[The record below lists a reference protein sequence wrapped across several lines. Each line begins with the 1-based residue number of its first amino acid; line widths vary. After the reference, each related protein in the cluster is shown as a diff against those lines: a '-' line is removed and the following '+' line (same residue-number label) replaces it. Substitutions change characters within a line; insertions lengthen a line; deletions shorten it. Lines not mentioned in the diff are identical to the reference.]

1 MKSLRAWFIR
11 LFRALAS
18 FAPGG
23 RESEISAEIDSHLQL
38 HTDDNIRAGMTP
50 QEARRRAVIALG
62 SVEGTK
68 EAVRDRHGLPAFESL
83 MRDVRYGTRSLM
95 KAPGFAL
102 AGIVILGLGIGVNT
116 AIFTL
121 VNAVVLKPLPFA
133 DADRIMRIWHT
144 PPQAL
149 FPGSKTFS
157 LSPANFLDWEAQNQV
172 FERMAIYRGGRQ
184 TLTGQGEPDAVF
196 TLRGSANFLPILG
209 VNPILGRLFTQA
221 EDREGGPQTVILADA
236 FFKSRFGGD
245 PSVIGRSIT
254 LNGVPHT
261 VIGVVPDGRAVTT
274 RVQVYVPLAW
284 TAADTV
290 VRNNHNYNGIAKL
303 KPGISVARAQSDMD
317 AIARRLE
324 TQYPDDNKDWGVLVR
339 PLQEDMVGQA
349 RSSLLVLLGAVALV
363 LLIACANLA
372 NLTLART
379 HGRAKEIA
387 LRGALGAS
395 RLRVVQQ
402 LLTEGLVLGIGGG
415 LAGLAAAYFGVDLL
429 KTAFA
434 TAVPRMSEVT
444 VDTRV
449 LAFTGGIAIA
459 AGLLAAFAPAWQ
471 LSGRDAS
478 EALKMGGRGN
488 SGGSHGRLRSLLVIS
503 EVALALMLLIGAGLL
518 MRSLNGLRAVDAGFD
533 PRHVLTATI
542 SIPDKKY
549 PTPEQR
555 NQFFDRVMQSVRAL
569 PGVESA
575 AWVDDVPLQS
585 GSSQYVAVEGQPPLK
600 ESEMPVVAVR
610 IPSPEYFKTMR
621 IPLRSGRDFTVA
633 DGFGQ
638 PRVVI
643 ISERTAKRFWPGQD
657 PIGRHIT
664 MSMMTKEPAE
674 VIGVVGEVKTGALD
688 ASAEDSET
696 AVYVP
701 FAQFAFN
708 GLQIVMRT
716 AGEPMAQ
723 TKPMI
728 AAVRAIDPEQP
739 VLDIATMDSI
749 VEEALGQRP
758 LAMTL
763 LAGFSVLALVLASV
777 GIYSV
782 LAYMVRQRVREIGIR
797 LALGAPVRGLL
808 GMVVF
813 EGLKPTVIGVV
824 VGLALAAAFV
834 RVMATLLF
842 GVSQHDPGTFTIVA
856 GIMLVVG
863 AIATLLPAY
872 RATRVDPIVTLRAE

>member
-1 MKSLRAWFIR
+1 MR
-11 LFRALAS
+11 LFGVLPSQRRDRDLH
-18 FAPGG
+18 
-23 RESEISAEIDSHLQL
+23 AEIESHLQM
-38 HTDDNIRAGMTP
+38 HVDDNIRAGMTP
-50 QEARRRAVIALG
+50 SEARRRAVIALG

-68 EAVRDRHGLPAFESL
+68 EAVRDRQGLPAFESL
-83 MRDVRYGTRSLM
+83 MRDVRYGTRSLI
-95 KAPGFAL
+95 KAPGFAI

-144 PPQAL
+144 PPQAI
-149 FPGSKTFS
+149 FPGAKIFA
-157 LSPANFLDWEAQNQV
+157 LSPANFRDWEAQNQV
-172 FERMAIYRGGRQ
+172 FERMAIYRGGRR

-196 TLRGSANFLPILG
+196 ALRGSANFLPILG
-209 VNPILGRLFTQA
+209 VNPIIGRLFTQE
-221 EDREGGPQTVILADA
+221 EDLDSAAHTVILSNA
-236 FFKSRFGGD
+236 FFKSRFGAD
-245 PSVIGRSIT
+245 PSVLGRSIT
-254 LNGVPHT
+254 LDGVPHT
-261 VIGVVPDGRAVTT
+261 VIGVVPDGQALTN
-274 RVQVYVPLAW
+274 RVQIYVPLGW
-284 TAADTV
+284 TAAEMA

-303 KPGISVARAQSDMD
+303 KPGITVARAQSDMD
-317 AIARRLE
+317 AISRRLAA
-324 TQYPDDNKDWGVLVR
+324 QYPDDDKDWGALVR
-339 PLQEDMVGQA
+339 PLQEDMVGEA
-349 RSSLLVLLGAVALV
+349 RSSLLVLLGAVGLV

-449 LAFTGGIAIA
+449 LAFTGLIAIA

-533 PRHVLTATI
+533 PHHVLTASI
-542 SIPDKKY
+542 SIPEQKY

-555 NQFFDRVMQSVRAL
+555 NLFFDRVMQDVRAL

-575 AWVDDVPLQS
+575 AWVDDVPLRG
-585 GSSQYVAVEGQPPLK
+585 GSSQYVAVEGQPPMK
-600 ESEMPVVAVR
+600 ESEMPIVAVR
-610 IPSPEYFKTMR
+610 VPSPQYFRTMR
-621 IPLRSGRDFTVA
+621 IPIKAGRDFSEA
-633 DGFGQ
+633 DGFGK
-638 PRVVI
+638 PRVII
-643 ISERTAKRFWPGQD
+643 ISERTAARFWPGQN

-664 MSMMTKEPAE
+664 LSMMTKEPAE

-688 ASAEDSET
+688 ATAEDSET
-696 AVYVP
+696 AIYAP
-701 FAQFAFN
+701 AAQLAFN
-708 GLQIVMRT
+708 GTQIVLRA
-716 AGEPMAQ
+716 AGDPMAL
-723 TKPMI
+723 TKPLI
-728 AAVRAIDPEQP
+728 AAVRAIDTEQP
-739 VLDIATMDSI
+739 VLDIATMDTI

-758 LAMTL
+758 LAMML
-763 LAGFSVLALVLASV
+763 LAGFSILALVLASV

-808 GMVVF
+808 GMVVV
-813 EGLKPTVIGVV
+813 EGLKPTLIGVA
-824 VGLALAAAFV
+824 VGLMLAAALV

-856 GIMLVVG
+856 VIMLVVG

-872 RATRVDPIVTLRAE
+872 RATRVDPIVTLRSE